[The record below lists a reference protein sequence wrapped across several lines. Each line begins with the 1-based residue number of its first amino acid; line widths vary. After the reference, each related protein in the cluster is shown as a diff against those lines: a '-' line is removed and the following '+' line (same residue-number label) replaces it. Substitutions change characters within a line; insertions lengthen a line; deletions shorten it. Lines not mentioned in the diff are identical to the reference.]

1 MPLQI
6 AGGIGLFLL
15 GMILMTDG
23 IKQFAGNSL
32 REALVRFTG
41 RPIRAFASGVL
52 VTMLIQSSSAT
63 TLTVIGFVSAGL
75 LTFSQSVS
83 VVIGASLGT
92 TGTSWLV
99 SVLGLKFSLGTYALP
114 LVVVGALL
122 RLLAKGRWRGFGL
135 PLAGFGLIFVGIDT
149 MQQGMAGIAEQMSI
163 AAWPSTGWIS
173 SVLMVLLGIALT
185 VVTQSSSAAMA
196 TILTALHTNSINFD
210 QAAALVIGAAIGTT
224 VTSVL
229 ATIGA
234 NVSARR
240 TALAHVIFN
249 VASGCLAVALFPLLL
264 RGILWAQTN
273 LGLPAG
279 AISLTLFHTAFI
291 GLGALLFMPMVGP
304 FSRWIERLIPEVE
317 SPLTRHLDASVLN
330 VPEIALEASRR
341 ALGDTAAEL
350 FDAARRR
357 LTWGQRGYHDSGLQQ
372 FRIAV
377 GRIQAFL
384 AKVHHLPDD
393 RPMAHSHIDQIHAI
407 DHLLRLEQSLEPPRA
422 QVDFLSDPRLR
433 DALRQTTDLLALA
446 GAGLRGEGG
455 DHWAEEVREAALRL
469 AALRRLDRPRMMR
482 ATVTGDWDPELAL
495 ALLDTMRWL
504 DRLGYHTWRICHHLC
519 GEAEDAGGRDEELE
533 RALADQDS
541 HGDDAVDEPAMLG

>member
-23 IKQFAGNSL
+23 IKQVAGNSL
-32 REALVRFTG
+32 RQALMRFTG
-41 RPIRAFASGVL
+41 RPLHAFASGVV
-52 VTMLIQSSSAT
+52 VTMVIQSSSAT

-75 LTFSQSVS
+75 LSFSQSVS

-99 SVLGLKFSLGTYALP
+99 AVLGLKFSLGSYALP

-122 RLLAKGRWRGFGL
+122 RLLARGVWRGLGL

-149 MQQGMAGIAEQMSI
+149 LQQGMTGIADRVSI
-163 AAWPSTGWIS
+163 ADWAGDTWWTL
-173 SVLMVLLGIALT
+173 VLMVLVGVALT
-185 VVTQSSSAAMA
+185 VITQSSSAAMA
-196 TILTALHTNSINFD
+196 TILTALHTESITFE

-229 ATIGA
+229 ASIGA

-249 VASGCLAVALFPLLL
+249 LASGVLAVLLFPLFLK
-264 RGILWAQTN
+264 GITWAQIH
-273 LGLPAG
+273 LGVPPG

-291 GLGALLFMPMVGP
+291 GLGALLFMPIVGP
-304 FSRWIERLIPEVE
+304 FARWIERLIPESE
-317 SPLTRHLDASVLN
+317 SPLTRNLDKSVLN
-330 VPEIALEASRR
+330 VPEVALEASRR
-341 ALGDTAAEL
+341 ALSETAAEL

-357 LTWGQRGYHDSGLQQ
+357 LTWGHRGYHDSGLQQ
-372 FRIAV
+372 FQIAIRRI
-377 GRIQAFL
+377 RDFL
-384 AKVHHLPDD
+384 ARVQHLPNE
-393 RPMAHSHIDQIHAI
+393 RPMAHWHIDQIHAI

-422 QVDFLSDPRLR
+422 QVEYISDPRLA
-433 DALRQTTDLLALA
+433 DGLTQTTELLRLA
-446 GAGLRGEGG
+446 AAGLRGEG
-455 DHWAEEVREAALRL
+455 EENWPETVRRSALQL
-469 AALRRLDRPRMMR
+469 ASFRREERPRMMK
-482 ATVTGDWDPELAL
+482 ATARGDWDPELSL

-504 DRLGYHTWRICHHLC
+504 DRLGYHTWRICHHLT
-519 GEAEDAGGRDEELE
+519 GGQDDGGGRHEELE
-533 RALADQDS
+533 TAQADMASQAADAL
-541 HGDDAVDEPAMLG
+541 DEPAMIH